1 MISVRIDVD
10 QLLQD
15 RAAEDAGQAPQDAPN
30 SGSLSTTGKKAT
42 QGKKRKAPSP
52 ASKDAEM
59 PRAKR
64 IKMRPPHAE
73 AEPSTSGTMATK
85 GHTRSVTLKLGA
97 APVGEELFPCCLCV
111 GREQEGLL
119 RVQEP
124 PVGVPTVALDLSRGW
139 RAHELCARIVPE
151 TWVDE
156 VDEGLGFREKVVFGV
171 DAIEKARWQL
181 VSSGLFV
188 VWWVRGRG

>member
-1 MISVRIDVD
+1 M
-10 QLLQD
+10 
-15 RAAEDAGQAPQDAPN
+15 
-30 SGSLSTTGKKAT
+30 
-42 QGKKRKAPSP
+42 
-52 ASKDAEM
+52 
-59 PRAKR
+59 
-64 IKMRPPHAE
+64 
-73 AEPSTSGTMATK
+73 
-85 GHTRSVTLKLGA
+85 
-97 APVGEELFPCCLCV
+97 GEELFSCCLCV

-181 VSSGLFV
+181 VSGNQSIMVGERTKLTV
-188 VWWVRGRG
+188 AYRNARHA